1 MREITHEELKQIQ
14 LGILD
19 KVHDFC
25 EKNGITYFLSSG
37 TLIGAVR
44 HKGYIPWDDDLDL
57 YMPRADYDKFIKLF
71 PANSPENTKLLS
83 LETDKKYQYPFAKVI
98 DDRTEMAETL
108 FGEKFKIGVYVD
120 IFPLENVPD
129 GNVKFIWWF
138 SLLTIFTLLFS
149 VGRSV
154 SSKKWE
160 WVSCESSFLK
170 KIIKGILYPVL
181 LFVGYRFFLEKY
193 DSILKAQSMEGKYV
207 YNMGCGIGVHGCFRR
222 SAIKS
227 SVDIEF
233 EGKQYK
239 TMCGYK
245 EYLYVTYGNFME
257 LPPIEKRKPMHEF
270 NAWWK

>member
-71 PANSPENTKLLS
+71 SANSPENTKLLS

-98 DDRTEMAETL
+98 DDRTEMVESL
-108 FGEKFKIGVYVD
+108 FGENFKIGVYID
-120 IFPLENVPD
+120 IFPLECVPE
-129 GNVKFIWWF
+129 GMRRFIFWF
-138 SLLTIFTLLFS
+138 LRASFLSLLL
-149 VGRSV
+149 GV
-154 SSKKWE
+154 SRAVSANKWT
-160 WVSCESSFLK
+160 WVSREPSAKKRVLK
-170 KIIKGILYPVL
+170 TLIYPV
-181 LFVGYRFFLEKY
+181 FRVIGHRFFLSRY
-193 DSILKAQSMEGKYV
+193 DSFVRNHQGEGKYV
-207 YNMGCGIGVHGCFRR
+207 YNMSGGIGIHGCFRGR
-222 SAIKS
+222 AVRE

-233 EGKQYK
+233 EGKKYK
-239 TMCGYK
+239 TMVGFN
-245 EYLYVTYGNFME
+245 EYLFVTYGDFMV
-257 LPPIEKRKPMHEF
+257 LPPVEERKPMHSF
-270 NAWWK
+270 SAWWK